1 MYEMEGTSP
10 GLTVPRRQS
19 PGCPTPQ
26 AAAGAKHPCE
36 APVSRLLPRP
46 GGSPRMMPVSSSNVF
61 LLPPRKLRKVLRL
74 LISSFFAIHM
84 VSTEPGKL
92 FAFGGGCPR
101 SYAQFIHRNL
111 GITRER
117 DTVLLHRLARCH
129 RQRRMDVVQ
138 VDRPETSLVFALHSY
153 LC

>member
-10 GLTVPRRQS
+10 SLTVPRRPVTWL
-19 PGCPTPQ
+19 PGTAGRRRGQTSAQGAGFPAPPT
-26 AAAGAKHPCE
+26 
-36 APVSRLLPRP
+36 SRGRPRV
-46 GGSPRMMPVSSSNVF
+46 MFVSSSNVF

-84 VSTEPGKL
+84 VSTEPGEL

-117 DTVLLHRLARCH
+117 DTRAIPSPRALARCH
-129 RQRRMDVVQ
+129 RQRRLGCG
-138 VDRPETSLVFALHSY
+138 PS
-153 LC
+153 